1 MAVLDAQPDT
11 TNFLSPVGFRFSL
24 KRAPTLT
31 YFTKGVSLPGINL
44 GEIPL
49 QNPFVKIPQPG
60 DKLAFDPITLRFGVD
75 ENLKNYQEIYD
86 WMVGLGFPESYAQ
99 SKHPQIDRQDFTD
112 KADIVS
118 DGTLTVLTS
127 GMNPSVEF
135 TFKDMFPVALSTLPF
150 SHDQADIEY
159 MECDVTF
166 TYRNFVLNPV
176 L

>member
-60 DKLAFDPITLRFGVD
+60 DKLAFDPITLRSGVD

-135 TFKDMFPVALSTLPF
+135 TFKDMFPTMLSPLPF
-150 SHDQADIEY
+150 GSDFSEIEY

-166 TYRNFVLNPV
+166 LYTSFEMNIL
-176 L
+176 